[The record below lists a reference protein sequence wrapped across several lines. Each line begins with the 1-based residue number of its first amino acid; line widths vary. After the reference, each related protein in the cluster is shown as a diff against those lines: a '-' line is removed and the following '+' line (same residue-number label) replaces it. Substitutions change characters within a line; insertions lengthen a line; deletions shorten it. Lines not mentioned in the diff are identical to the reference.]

1 MSSSTPAFLNRSFT
15 FIGALGAI
23 LIFAVII
30 YIAYLPN
37 RADRVDAAVVAERQA
52 KADEARAAGIAKLN
66 AFAVVD
72 KEAGT
77 VRIPIELAK
86 DLTLNNYTADES
98 QSVEAPAEAPAE
110 VPAEAPNQVLE

>member
-1 MSSSTPAFLNRSFT
+1 MSSATPTFLNRSFT

-37 RADRVDAAVVAERQA
+37 RAAPVDSKVVADRQA

-66 AFAVVD
+66 GFAVVN

-86 DLTLNNYTADES
+86 ELTLKNYKADES
-98 QSVEAPAEAPAE
+98 HSAEA
-110 VPAEAPNQVLE
+110 PAEAPNQVLE

>member
-37 RADRVDAAVVAERQA
+37 RAEPVDSAVVAERQA

-66 AFAVVD
+66 GFAVVD

-86 DLTLNNYTADES
+86 ELTLNHYTANES
-98 QSVEAPAEAPAE
+98 PIAEA
-110 VPAEAPNQVLE
+110 PAEAPNQVLE

>member
-37 RADRVDAAVVAERQA
+37 RADRVDAAVVADRQA
-52 KADEARAAGIAKLN
+52 KADEARAAGVAKLN
-66 AFAVVD
+66 GFAVVN
-72 KEAGT
+72 KETGT

-86 DLTLNNYTADES
+86 ELTLYQYTANES
-98 QSVEAPAEAPAE
+98 PIAEAL
-110 VPAEAPNQVLE
+110 AEAPNQVLE

>member
-23 LIFAVII
+23 LIFAIII

-37 RADRVDAAVVAERQA
+37 RAERVDAAVVAERQA

-66 AFAVVD
+66 GFAVVN

-86 DLTLNNYTADES
+86 ELTLNNYTVDES
-98 QSVEAPAEAPAE
+98 LTAEAPVE
-110 VPAEAPNQVLE
+110 VPNQELE

>member
-23 LIFAVII
+23 LIFAAILYV
-30 YIAYLPN
+30 AYLPN
-37 RADRVDAAVVAERQA
+37 RAERVDAAVIAERQA
-52 KADEARAAGIAKLN
+52 KADEARASSIAKLN
-66 AFAVVD
+66 GFALVN

-86 DLTLNNYTADES
+86 ELTLHNYTVDES
-98 QSVEAPAEAPAE
+98 ATAVAPAEAA
-110 VPAEAPNQVLE
+110 NLELE